1 MIPNRLFI
9 CILMFG
15 FFSTNAQEVRK
26 YSNDFLSI
34 GVGARGLAMS
44 NAQVASEEDVSAGY
58 YNPAGLAWITN
69 AFQLGAMHAEYFGGV
84 AKYDYAS
91 FAVPIMQ
98 QSRTLGFSFIRFGV
112 DNIPNTLNLFN
123 ADGSID
129 YDNIR
134 SFSVGDYGIYLH
146 YAQKIKIPKGELSIG
161 GSPKF
166 VYRKAG
172 TFANSLGFGIDLG
185 LQFRYKGFKFGFMG
199 RDLSS
204 TFNAWKFTF
213 NEDEK
218 KVLTQTGNVLPV
230 TSLEITAPRLWFG
243 FAYEYKFKKI
253 FRIQPEINF
262 DLSTDGKRNVL
273 VQGNPISMDLNAG
286 LELSFVDIVYLRAG
300 VGNIQRSTDDLGNK
314 ITTVQPNI
322 GAGLGYKGYVRVD
335 YAYTDIGDQSDAL
348 YSHVVSL
355 QIGINKGKKSNTEF
369 KE

>member
-1 MIPNRLFI
+1 MLPNRLLTIFLLLGI
-9 CILMFG
+9 QVIH
-15 FFSTNAQEVRK
+15 AQQIRK

-34 GVGARGLAMS
+34 GVGARGMAMS
-44 NAQVASEEDVSAGY
+44 NAQVASVSDVSAGY

-69 AFQLGAMHAEYFGGV
+69 AVQLGAMHAEYFGGV

-91 FAVPIMQ
+91 FAVPILQ

-123 ADGSID
+123 TDGSIN
-129 YDNIR
+129 YDNVR

-146 YAQKIKIPKGELSIG
+146 YAQKIKVPKGELSVG

-166 VYRKAG
+166 IYRKAG
-172 TFANSLGFGIDLG
+172 TFANSIGFGLDVG
-185 LQFRYKGFKFGFMG
+185 LQYRYKGFKFGFMG
-199 RDLSS
+199 RDISS

-213 NEDEK
+213 TEEEKRVLKQTNNE
-218 KVLTQTGNVLPV
+218 LPV
-230 TSLEITAPRLWFG
+230 STLEITAPRLWFG
-243 FAYEYKFKKI
+243 FSYEYKFKKI
-253 FRIQPEINF
+253 FKIQPEISF

-273 VQGNPISMDLNAG
+273 VPGNPISMDLNAG

-300 VGNIQRSTDDLGNK
+300 VGNIQNSTDDLGKK

-322 GAGLGYKGYVRVD
+322 GAGLGYKGYVRID

-355 QIGINKGKKSNTEF
+355 QIGINKGKKNNTEI